1 MPSVAPLSV
10 AASASAGGLMVEDG
24 KEYIFTTSAS
34 MVAGTMDI
42 AGHVAGNSAKMKT
55 RLQTSNNAKTLTLK
69 MENIEFA
76 EYVGPFDSKS
86 WPFDG
91 LTVSYDQVNLM
102 TAASSPGKV

>member
-1 MPSVAPLSV
+1 MLPSVT
-10 AASASAGGLMVEDG
+10 ASANAGGLLVEDG
-24 KEYIFTTSAS
+24 KEYIFQTSAS
-34 MVAGTMDI
+34 MVAGTMDV
-42 AGHVAGNSAKMKT
+42 AGHVAGMSAKMKT

-91 LTVSYDQVNLM
+91 LNVSFE
-102 TAASSPGKV
+102 